1 MSPSDFL
8 LRPIGQV
15 RSTLVDRHLAPM
27 QGHEGAPDAWIE
39 LAPDVLPAAGH
50 LAVGDQLIL
59 LTWLHAS
66 DRSVLEVHPRSD
78 PSLPLTGV
86 FSTRSPDRPNPI
98 GLHEVRVLAVD
109 GARVRVG
116 PLEAIDGTPVLDLKP
131 VLVPRGS
138 RAPAKSRPSRAARPA
153 KSRSRSKGKSKAK
166 R

>member
-8 LRPIGQV
+8 LRPIGRV
-15 RSTLVDRHLAPM
+15 RSILVDRHRAPM
-27 QGHEGAPDAWIE
+27 QGHQGAPDAWIE
-39 LAPDVLPAAGH
+39 LAPDVLLAAGH
-50 LAVGDQLIL
+50 LAVGDELIL
-59 LTWLHAS
+59 LTWLHQS
-66 DRSVLEVHPRSD
+66 DRSVLEVHPHSD

-131 VLVPRGS
+131 VLAKRRPGRAVPR
-138 RAPAKSRPSRAARPA
+138 
-153 KSRSRSKGKSKAK
+153 KSKAK